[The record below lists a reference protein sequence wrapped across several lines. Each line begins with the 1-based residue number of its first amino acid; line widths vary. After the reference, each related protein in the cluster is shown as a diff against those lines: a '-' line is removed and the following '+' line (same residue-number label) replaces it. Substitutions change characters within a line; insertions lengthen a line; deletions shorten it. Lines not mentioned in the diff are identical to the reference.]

1 MSEFADREII
11 IQRERYYAHSIDEGD
26 YVAHDVDR
34 EVITGSDLE
43 DLADSLGRWESDD
56 SGRAVWVKAGL
67 AETVASL
74 LWDAGT
80 VDGPHGAG
88 TVFDNPLG
96 PEQIGFCEEP
106 DCGRCEGEF
115 QSTDAFLRG
124 FTRAEIQSIAAAL
137 AEHARRMRED
147 LS

>member
-34 EVITGSDLE
+34 EVIQGSDLE
-43 DLADSLGRWESDD
+43 DLADSLGRWERDD
-56 SGRAVWVKAGL
+56 SGRAVWVRAGL

-80 VDGPHGAG
+80 SDGPHGAG
-88 TVFDNPLG
+88 TAFDNPLG
-96 PEQIGFCEEP
+96 PEQVGFC
-106 DCGRCEGEF
+106 DCGCEGEYER
-115 QSTDAFLRG
+115 TDAFLHG
-124 FTRAEIQSIAAAL
+124 FTRAEIRSIASAL
-137 AEHARRMRED
+137 AEHARRMREE